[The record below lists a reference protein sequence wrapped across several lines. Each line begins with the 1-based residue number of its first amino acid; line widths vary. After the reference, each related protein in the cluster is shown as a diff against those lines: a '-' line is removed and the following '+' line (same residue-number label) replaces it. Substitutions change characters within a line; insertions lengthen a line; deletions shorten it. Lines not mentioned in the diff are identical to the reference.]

1 MWETVIVTPFTNALL
16 MIYKLIGG
24 NFGIAIILFTILIR
38 VITHPLMASQIK
50 GSTKMQ
56 EMQSSKEWQD
66 IQKKYKD
73 DKEKLASEQ
82 MKYYKEIG
90 YNPLSSC
97 LPSVIQ
103 IPLIFGLYQSIMR
116 AMAAS
121 PMQLLTLARTVYPFA
136 PFSKIFTVGDL
147 PLHSQFLWMN
157 LGQPERILTNLITIP
172 GLGPGIPLLAIIV
185 AITTYIQSKVTMP
198 AAANP
203 NDQGAMMGK
212 MMTLYMPL
220 LLGYFALTFAS
231 GLSVYFIAGNLIG
244 IAQYALLGKVNWRA
258 LIPGK
263 KPAPALAARK
273 K

>member
-1 MWETVIVTPFTNALL
+1 MWETIIVNPFTNALL

-56 EMQSSKEWQD
+56 EMQSSKEWLD

-73 DKEKLASEQ
+73 DKEKLAQEQ

-97 LPSVIQ
+97 LPSLIQ
-103 IPLIFGLYQSIMR
+103 IPLIFGLYQSITR

-121 PMQLLTLARTVYPFA
+121 PLQLLTLTRTVYSFFPIA
-136 PFSKIFTVGDL
+136 NLVPLNSK
-147 PLHSQFLWMN
+147 FLWMN
-157 LGQPERILTNLITIP
+157 LGQPERIYAFGIAIP
-172 GLGPGIPLLAIIV
+172 MLAIIV

-198 AAANP
+198 ATTNP

-231 GLSVYFIAGNLIG
+231 GLSVYFITGNVIG

-258 LIPGK
+258 LLPGQ
-263 KPAPALAARK
+263 KPAPALATRK

>member
-1 MWETVIVTPFTNALL
+1 MWETIIVTPFTNALL

-24 NFGIAIILFTILIR
+24 NFGVAIILFTILIR
-38 VITHPLMASQIK
+38 VITHPLMVSQIK

-73 DKEKLASEQ
+73 DKEKLAQEQ

-90 YNPLSSC
+90 YNPMSSC
-97 LPSVIQ
+97 LPSIIQ

-121 PMQLLTLARTVYPFA
+121 PGQLLTLTRTVYPF
-136 PFSKIFTVGDL
+136 FHVGDL
-147 PLHSQFLWMN
+147 LPLNSKFLWMN
-157 LGQPERILTNLITIP
+157 LGQPERVYAFGLAIP
-172 GLGPGIPLLAIIV
+172 FLAIIV

-198 AAANP
+198 ATTNP
-203 NDQGAMMGK
+203 KDQGAMMSK
-212 MMTLYMPL
+212 MMTLYMPF

-231 GLSVYFIAGNLIG
+231 GLSVYFIVGNLIG
-244 IAQYALLGKVNWRA
+244 IAQYALLGKVNWSA
-258 LIPGK
+258 LLPGK
-263 KPAPALAARK
+263 KPAVALATRK

>member
-24 NFGIAIILFTILIR
+24 NFGVAIILFTILIR
-38 VITHPLMASQIK
+38 VVTHPLMVSQIK

-56 EMQSSKEWQD
+56 EMQNSKEWQE

-73 DKEKLASEQ
+73 DKEKLAQEQ

-90 YNPLSSC
+90 YNPMSSC
-97 LPSVIQ
+97 LPSIIQ

-121 PMQLLTLARTVYPFA
+121 PGQLLTLTRTVYPF
-136 PFSKIFTVGDL
+136 FHVGDL
-147 PLHSQFLWMN
+147 LPLNSKFLWMN
-157 LGQPERILTNLITIP
+157 LGQPERIYAFGMAIP
-172 GLGPGIPLLAIIV
+172 FLAIIV

-198 AAANP
+198 PSANP
-203 NDQGAMMGK
+203 KDQGAMMGK

-231 GLSVYFIAGNLIG
+231 GLSVYFVVGNLIG
-244 IAQYALLGKVNWRA
+244 IAQYALLAKVNWRA
-258 LIPGK
+258 LIPGQ
-263 KPAPALAARK
+263 KPAPALATRK

>member
-1 MWETVIVTPFTNALL
+1 MWETIIVTPFTNALL

-56 EMQSSKEWQD
+56 EMQSSKEWQE

-121 PMQLLTLARTVYPFA
+121 PGQLLTLARTAYSFFP
-136 PFSKIFTVGDL
+136 VGDL
-147 PLHSQFLWMN
+147 LPLNSKFLWMN
-157 LGQPERILTNLITIP
+157 LGQPERIYAFGVAIP
-172 GLGPGIPLLAIIV
+172 FLAIIV

-203 NDQGAMMGK
+203 KDQGAMMGK

-244 IAQYALLGKVNWRA
+244 IAQYALLGKVNWSA
-258 LIPGK
+258 LIPGR
-263 KPAPALAARK
+263 KPVPALATRK

>member
-1 MWETVIVTPFTNALL
+1 MWETIIVAPFTNALL
-16 MIYKLIGG
+16 FIYKVIGG

-38 VITHPLMASQIK
+38 LLTHPLMVSQIK

-56 EMQSSKEWQD
+56 EMQNSKEWQE

-73 DKEKLASEQ
+73 DKEKLAQEQ

-97 LPSVIQ
+97 LPSIIQ
-103 IPLIFGLYQSIMR
+103 IPLIFGLYQSIIR
-116 AMAAS
+116 ALAAS
-121 PMQLLTLARTVYPFA
+121 PLQLLTLTRSVYPFFDIGNLV
-136 PFSKIFTVGDL
+136 PLNSK
-147 PLHSQFLWMN
+147 FLWMN
-157 LGQPERILTNLITIP
+157 LGQPERIYV
-172 GLGPGIPLLAIIV
+172 LGYAIPLLAIIV

-198 AAANP
+198 PSTNP
-203 NDQGAMMGK
+203 KDQGAMMGK

-231 GLSVYFIAGNLIG
+231 GLSVYFIVGNLIG

-258 LIPGK
+258 LIPGQ

>member
-1 MWETVIVTPFTNALL
+1 MWETIIVAPFTNALL

-38 VITHPLMASQIK
+38 VITHPLMVSQIK

-56 EMQSSKEWQD
+56 EMQSSKEWQE

-73 DKEKLASEQ
+73 DKQALSQEQ
-82 MKYYKEIG
+82 MKYYKSIG

-97 LPSVIQ
+97 LPSIIQ
-103 IPLIFGLYQSIMR
+103 IPLIFGLYQSIIR
-116 AMAAS
+116 ALAAS
-121 PMQLLTLARTVYPFA
+121 PLQLLTLTRSVYPF
-136 PFSKIFTVGDL
+136 FEVGDL
-147 PLHSQFLWMN
+147 VPLNSKFLWMN
-157 LGQPERILTNLITIP
+157 LGQPERIYVF
-172 GLGPGIPLLAIIV
+172 GYAIPLLAIIV

-198 AAANP
+198 PSTNP
-203 NDQGAMMGK
+203 RDQGAMMGK

-231 GLSVYFIAGNLIG
+231 GLSVYFIIGNLIG

-258 LIPGK
+258 LIPGR
-263 KPAPALAARK
+263 KPAPALATRK

>member
-1 MWETVIVTPFTNALL
+1 MWETIIVNPFTNALL
-16 MIYKLIGG
+16 MIYKLVGG

-38 VITHPLMASQIK
+38 VITHPLMVSQIK

-56 EMQSSKEWQD
+56 EMQSSKEWLD

-73 DKEKLASEQ
+73 DKEKLSQEQ

-97 LPSVIQ
+97 LPSLIQ

-116 AMAAS
+116 ALASS
-121 PMQLLTLARTVYPFA
+121 PMQLLTLTRTVYPFFHIA
-136 PFSKIFTVGDL
+136 DLVPLNSK
-147 PLHSQFLWMN
+147 FLWMN
-157 LGQPERILTNLITIP
+157 LGQPEKLYLF
-172 GLGPGIPLLAIIV
+172 GLAIPFLAVIV

-198 AAANP
+198 ASTNP
-203 NDQGAMMGK
+203 KDQGAMMGK
-212 MMTLYMPL
+212 MMVVYMPL

-231 GLSVYFIAGNLIG
+231 GLSVYFITGNLIG

-258 LIPGK
+258 LLPGQ
-263 KPAPALAARK
+263 KPPPAALPGRK

>member
-16 MIYKLIGG
+16 MIYKLVGG

-38 VITHPLMASQIK
+38 LITHPLMVSQIK

-56 EMQSSKEWQD
+56 EMQSSKEWQE

-73 DKEKLASEQ
+73 DKEKLAQEQ
-82 MKYYKEIG
+82 MKYYKTIG

-97 LPSVIQ
+97 LPSIIQ

-116 AMAAS
+116 ALAAS
-121 PMQLLTLARTVYPFA
+121 PGQLLTLARTVYPFF
-136 PFSKIFTVGDL
+136 PVGDL
-147 PLHSQFLWMN
+147 LPLNSKFLWMN
-157 LGQPERILTNLITIP
+157 LGQPERIYAFGIAIP
-172 GLGPGIPLLAIIV
+172 FLAIIV
-185 AITTYIQSKVTMP
+185 AATTYIQSKVTMP
-198 AAANP
+198 PSTNP
-203 NDQGAMMGK
+203 KDQSAMMGK

-231 GLSVYFIAGNLIG
+231 GLSVYFVVGNLIG
-244 IAQYALLGKVNWRA
+244 IAQYALLGKVNWSA
-258 LIPGK
+258 LIPGR
-263 KPAPALAARK
+263 KPATAITTRK

>member
-1 MWETVIVTPFTNALL
+1 MWETIIVTPFTNALL

-56 EMQSSKEWQD
+56 EMQGSKEWQE

-97 LPSVIQ
+97 LPSIIQ

-116 AMAAS
+116 AMASS
-121 PMQLLTLARTVYPFA
+121 PEQLLTLTRTVYSFFP
-136 PFSKIFTVGDL
+136 VGDL
-147 PLHSQFLWMN
+147 LPLNSKFLWMN
-157 LGQPERILTNLITIP
+157 LGQPERIYAFGIAIP
-172 GLGPGIPLLAIIV
+172 FLAIVV

-198 AAANP
+198 ATTNP
-203 NDQGAMMGK
+203 GDQGAMMGK

-244 IAQYALLGKVNWRA
+244 IAQYALLGKVNWSA

-263 KPAPALAARK
+263 KPASSLAVRK

>member
-1 MWETVIVTPFTNALL
+1 MWETIIVNPFTNALL
-16 MIYKLIGG
+16 WIYQLIGG

-56 EMQSSKEWQD
+56 EMQSSKEWLD

-73 DKEKLASEQ
+73 DKEKLAQEQ

-103 IPLIFGLYQSIMR
+103 IPLIFGLYQSITR

-121 PMQLLTLARTVYPFA
+121 PMQLLTLTRTVYPFFHIA
-136 PFSKIFTVGDL
+136 DLVPLNSK
-147 PLHSQFLWMN
+147 FLWMN
-157 LGQPERILTNLITIP
+157 LGQPERVYAFGIAIP
-172 GLGPGIPLLAIIV
+172 FLAIIV

-198 AAANP
+198 MSTNP
-203 NDQGAMMGK
+203 GDQGAMMGK
-212 MMTLYMPL
+212 MMALYMPL

-231 GLSVYFIAGNLIG
+231 GLSVYFIIGNLVG

-258 LIPGK
+258 LIPGQ